1 MKTTFIS
8 VPNILLKQSSNV
20 GSSFETSFSGFENN
34 AESVRMS
41 LVGTADVGEHPWLS
55 LVIPLNFWLY
65 LKNNPPPPVPVKPSP
80 ECLHVLCTH
89 LGRSDCSGSVICPVE
104 LITGQC

>member
-1 MKTTFIS
+1 
-8 VPNILLKQSSNV
+8 
-20 GSSFETSFSGFENN
+20 
-34 AESVRMS
+34 
-41 LVGTADVGEHPWLS
+41 
-55 LVIPLNFWLY
+55 
-65 LKNNPPPPVPVKPSP
+65 VPVKPSP